1 MRLSPKGVKG
11 KLEMEE
17 RFMKRNEPIP
27 KKKEFLQILRE
38 YEPYDKDHYV
48 PSIGIQEEMQ
58 SKADTK
64 TYWKLVCWQ

>member
-1 MRLSPKGVKG
+1 MILKKACWYPVRISYRVKG

-38 YEPYDKDHYV
+38 YEPYDKDHICILHRN
-48 PSIGIQEEMQ
+48 SRRNA
-58 SKADTK
+58 K
-64 TYWKLVCWQ
+64 